1 MFSFI
6 YRGLQAN
13 SESDT
18 AMAVRHVGK
27 LSQALNDMRKENQL
41 CDIVIRVGGRAF
53 SAHKAVLA
61 ACSSYFMAM
70 FTSGFKESTESEI
83 NIEGKAEIF
92 ELLLEHAYTGTL
104 VVAPAK
110 AYDILEMACY
120 MQLTDASAACSAHIK
135 SMLMSQYSY
144 MYSTT
149 AHLKIPI
156 GDALKISELA
166 RGHDNLKQ
174 LAQAATKYLCDNL
187 PELKKCDVFLQ
198 NATEVFL
205 KWFLRRQDL
214 PSTHH
219 EKDVSIILLQSRV

>member
-1 MFSFI
+1 
-6 YRGLQAN
+6 
-13 SESDT
+13 
-18 AMAVRHVGK
+18 MASRHISK
-27 LSQALNDMRKENQL
+27 LSQALNDLRKENQL
-41 CDIVIRVGGRAF
+41 CDIVIKVGGRAF

-92 ELLLEHAYTGTL
+92 EILLEYAYTGTL
-104 VVAPAK
+104 EVTPEK

-120 MQLTDASAACSAHIK
+120 MQFTDACTDCSSRITERFMGK
-135 SMLMSQYSY
+135 YSY
-144 MYSTT
+144 LYSSTPVQ
-149 AHLKIPI
+149 KVSV
-156 GDALKISELA
+156 GDALKLSELA

-198 NATEVFL
+198 NTTEVFL

-214 PSTHH
+214 PSTHS
-219 EKDVSIILLQSRV
+219 EKDVSIIISSLFQNKGQLHHIGF